1 MDKKCEVAHHY
12 SQHVII
18 YDNTMEEE
26 KKNKLN
32 VRVITLGE
40 VLWEGEAVSL
50 SAENTTGPFDI
61 LPQHANFI
69 TILKGSPIVIKTKDG
84 EKSFSF
90 SRSLLFAKENEVKVY
105 ADI

>member
-1 MDKKCEVAHHY
+1 MAK
-12 SQHVII
+12 
-18 YDNTMEEE
+18 EE
-26 KKNKLN
+26 KNRLK

-69 TILKGSPIVIKTKDG
+69 TILKGSPILIKTDDD
-84 EKSFSF
+84 EKSFTF
-90 SRSLLFAKENEVKVY
+90 SRSLLFAKENDVKVY